1 MPPPPPM
8 TMLAHG
14 PLLCRVL
21 MASLRNHGSVRRAG
35 LISLCEAMLGRQL
48 NFSCAQASQLP
59 LGYVAPPL
67 QTCASANCC
76 LARVPQGLAREFP
89 RVPLQ
94 PWTQLFSSCSVA
106 SETVLSI
113 LWRALGCKRRVC
125 ACGVCSYGRG
135 PSFLTLRVSF
145 LGSSFELEGD
155 LRCFGKPT
163 TVFLSVVSVAGR
175 D

>member
-1 MPPPPPM
+1 
-8 TMLAHG
+8 
-14 PLLCRVL
+14 
-21 MASLRNHGSVRRAG
+21 MASLRNHRSVRRAG

-113 LWRALGCKRRVC
+113 LWRAFGCKRRVC
-125 ACGVCSYGRG
+125 ACGVCSYMYGRG
-135 PSFLTLRVSF
+135 PSFFTLRVSF
-145 LGSSFELEGD
+145 LGSSFELECD
-155 LRCFGKPT
+155 LRRFGHLL
-163 TVFLSVVSVAGR
+163 TVLFCVV
-175 D
+175 